1 MRKLIFAVAL
11 AVVTAVAAFGAAKN
25 QMVTVSAKPGDDLN
39 AKLEELRASLN
50 VDTEEEIIN
59 SIKEIKNLL
68 AERNR
73 ICTVELS
80 DFSHASSPSGYFLI
94 PNSRPFHFSLTTIK
108 CLVREP

>member
-1 MRKLIFAVAL
+1 MEAETNIATKQMKYFRADAATLSYNVENPAVKKELEKLAEMF
-11 AVVTAVAAFGAAKN
+11 KYSDP
-25 QMVTVSAKPGDDLN
+25 VSNEKTESYENELY

-73 ICTVELS
+73 ICKLS
-80 DFSHASSPSGYFLI
+80 
-94 PNSRPFHFSLTTIK
+94 K
-108 CLVREP
+108 